1 MLSAR
6 EAHAAKTITSLYIF
20 GTSTS
25 VRDKR
30 EVLKTGLIFKNHQ
43 FAWKKIKYFL
53 V

>member
-25 VRDKR
+25 VCDKR
-30 EVLKTGLIFKNHQ
+30 EVLKTGLIFK
-43 FAWKKIKYFL
+43 KPTIRLEKS
-53 V
+53 